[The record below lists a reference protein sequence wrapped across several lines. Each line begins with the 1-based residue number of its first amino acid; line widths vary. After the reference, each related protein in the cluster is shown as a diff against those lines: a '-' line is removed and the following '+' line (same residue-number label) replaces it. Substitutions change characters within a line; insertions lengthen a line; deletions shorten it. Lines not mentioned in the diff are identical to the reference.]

1 MKYLKFLTF
10 LIVSFCLFN
19 HTAFAQLDKIPV
31 GKKLGEPQKVEEE
44 KPVVLTDS
52 IAVKALVEKNNEFI
66 TNIPSEKV
74 YLHFDKPYY
83 AVGDTIWFK
92 AYVTSVQH
100 IPSPLSKIV
109 YVDVISEKDS
119 LMESI
124 KLPAINSTAHGSIP
138 LNNLT
143 YKQGNYRIRAY
154 TKWMLNF
161 NESYFFH
168 KTLPVGNS
176 INKDVI
182 THVNFNSDRSD
193 KSVKIKATL
202 EFRDE
207 QNMPLVNKR
216 VNWEALIDFD
226 RAGRGRGTTNA
237 QGVLAVEFNSSSD
250 VDLSRGKLVTNIE
263 LDNRTVETT
272 FPLEKA
278 APKKDVQFFPEG
290 GDLVDGIPTVVAFK
304 AIQTDGLGVSA
315 SGEIV
320 DSKGTSIAQVES
332 QHVGM
337 GKFSMTPK
345 LGETYFAKLN
355 FPDGSSATYNLPK
368 VEAEGV
374 GLSVD
379 GKDPENLKI
388 SIKIN
393 PAFLAKH
400 QNKGFYVVGRNGGIV
415 YYAAQSGIRNT
426 EFTSTIPK
434 MNFPTGIVQLSVL
447 ASTGQTLA
455 ERLVFVHRPDTLNM
469 QLTSDKQSYGPRE
482 AVKMKLDIGNTAQD
496 SSLGNFS
503 VSVIDETKVP
513 VNEDKETTIWSS
525 ILLSSEV
532 QGYIEKPN
540 YYFHDV
546 NEKKLD
552 DLDLLLM
559 TQGYRKYKYSD
570 IVLDKMP
577 NITMFPE
584 QSLAVSGTIRRA
596 DGLPLANGRLLLQIP
611 EKSFYKDGTT
621 DDQGRFEFTNL
632 AFEDSL
638 QVVVNARNNLN
649 SENLMIMVDGEPF
662 PSIVQNINE
671 ADELLNI
678 DSALQT
684 YLKNNRMMNST
695 GFLLREV
702 AIEGR
707 QARKP
712 SHRDHAALT
721 GLSMQ
726 PDYTIQGSNLG
737 GCNNL
742 LNCVSGMMGLTYVD
756 NMLYLSTVYNSGG
769 RVPVEI
775 YVNGMPVDVTY
786 LYGVEPT
793 MVESI
798 EIFKD
803 DGLTGINQRSNT
815 MGVVVVNMKE
825 VKTEKLTA
833 QQIKE
838 LFPPSN
844 MLTFNPK
851 GFAEERQFYVPKYSG
866 PRTSMQSQDLRTT
879 IHWNPM
885 LLTDQNGQ
893 AEFEYFTA
901 DDKGTYRV
909 VVEGLDENGSLGRR
923 VYRFQVE

>member
-1 MKYLKFLTF
+1 MKYLRFVVL
-10 LIVSFCLFN
+10 LIIAACFFDN
-19 HTAFAQLDKIPV
+19 AFAQLDKIPV
-31 GKKLGEPQKVEEE
+31 GQTLGEPKKVEE

-52 IAVKALVEKNNEFI
+52 IAVTALVEKNNELI
-66 TNIPSEKV
+66 TNVPSEKV
-74 YLHFDKPYY
+74 HIHFDKPYY
-83 AVGDTIWFK
+83 AVGDTVWFK
-92 AYVTSVQH
+92 AYLTSIQN

-109 YVDVISEKDS
+109 YVDIISEKDS
-119 LMESI
+119 LMESVM
-124 KLPAINSTAHGSIP
+124 LPVINSTAHGSIP
-138 LNNLT
+138 LNHLN

-161 NESYFFH
+161 DESYFFH
-168 KTLPVGNS
+168 KTLLVGNS
-176 INKDVI
+176 INKDILTHI
-182 THVNFNSDRSD
+182 TFNSDRSD
-193 KSVKIKATL
+193 RTVKVKATL
-202 EFRDE
+202 QFKDE
-207 QNMPLVNKR
+207 QNLPLANKR
-216 VNWEALIDFD
+216 VNWEALVDFD
-226 RAGRGRGTTNA
+226 RAGRGRGNTDA
-237 QGVLAVEFNSSSD
+237 QGVLTVEFNSSAD

-263 LDNRTVETT
+263 LDNKTVETV
-272 FPLEKA
+272 FPLEKS

-304 AIQTDGLGVSA
+304 AIQPDGLGVSA
-315 SGEIV
+315 GGKIV
-320 DSKGTSIAQVES
+320 DSKGTSVATVNS
-332 QHVGM
+332 QHLGM
-337 GKFSMTPK
+337 GKFNMTPK
-345 LGETYFAKLN
+345 LGETYFAEMT
-355 FPDGSSATYNLPK
+355 FADGSSATYSLPEVK
-368 VEAEGV
+368 AEGV
-374 GLSVD
+374 TLTVD
-379 GKDPENLKI
+379 GKDPNNLRI
-388 SIKIN
+388 LIQMN
-393 PAFLAKH
+393 PAFVEKNK
-400 QNKGFYVVGRNGGIV
+400 NKGFYVVGRNGGVV

-426 EFTSTIPK
+426 EFSSTIPK
-434 MNFPTGIVQLSVL
+434 MNFPSGVVQLSVL

-455 ERLVFVHRPDTLNM
+455 ERLVFVRRPDTLTMN
-469 QLTSDKQSYGPRE
+469 LTADKESYGPRE
-482 AVKMKLDIGNTAQD
+482 AVKMALDIGNTAQD

-546 NEKKLD
+546 NEKKLE

-570 IVLDKMP
+570 IALGKMP
-577 NITMFPE
+577 NIRMLPE
-584 QSLAVSGTIRRA
+584 QSLTVSGTIRRA
-596 DGLPLANGRLLLQIP
+596 DGMPLANGRLLLQIP

-621 DDQGRFEFTNL
+621 DDQGRFNFTNL
-632 AFEDSL
+632 AFKDSL
-638 QVVVNARNNLN
+638 QVVINARNNLN

-662 PSIVQNINE
+662 PSITKNINK

-702 AIEGR
+702 EIEAR
-707 QARKP
+707 QTRKP
-712 SHRDHAALT
+712 SHRDHAALS
-721 GLSMQ
+721 GLSMM
-726 PDYTIQGSNLG
+726 PDYTIQGANLG

-756 NMLYLSTVYNSGG
+756 NMLYLTSVYNSGG

-786 LYGVEPT
+786 LYGVQPS

-825 VKTEKLTA
+825 VKTQKLTA

-866 PRTSMQSQDLRTT
+866 PRTSLQSQDIRTT
-879 IHWNPM
+879 IHWNPI
-885 LLTDQNGQ
+885 LLTDEKGH
-893 AEFEYFTA
+893 AEFEYYTA
-901 DDKGTYRV
+901 DDPGTYRV
-909 VVEGLDENGSLGRR
+909 VVEGLDENGSLGRK
-923 VYRFQVE
+923 VYRFQVK